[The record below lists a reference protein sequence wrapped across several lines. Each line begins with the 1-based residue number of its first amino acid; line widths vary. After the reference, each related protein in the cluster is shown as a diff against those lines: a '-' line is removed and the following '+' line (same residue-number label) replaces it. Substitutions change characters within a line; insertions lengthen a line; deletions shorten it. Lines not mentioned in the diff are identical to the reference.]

1 DGLLVKNPTRRLTH
15 ARAAD
20 RLERALNGPR
30 SARRAAPAAPRL
42 RLMVVIALVSATVA
56 SCGIGAAALIFG
68 MTKEKPGPSPT
79 RPPKTSGERPAS
91 GTPSG
96 AESATLLVRARED
109 GCKLFVSVPAP
120 KLTVIADETL
130 AKGDARK
137 YSQPK
142 LTAVVGNAAAC
153 DVWVNGQRKPE
164 GRPGE
169 RRTYNVA
176 RPAGG

>member
-1 DGLLVKNPTRRLTH
+1 
-15 ARAAD
+15 AD
-20 RLERALNGPR
+20 RLDRALNGPR

-79 RPPKTSGERPAS
+79 QPAS
-91 GTPSG
+91 KTNGGGATTGTPPG
-96 AESATLLVRARED
+96 TESATLLVRARED

-137 YSQPK
+137 YNQPK